1 MLRSI
6 QWKLVIISFLLVWLA
21 MSIIGVFVTNEIQK
35 NLIESLTATIKARAY
50 FLADMLKD
58 EMSGARNI
66 QDTVNNWFIGQ
77 GGQIDR
83 VKVLKNAQVL
93 LAEAGTSSIKGESL
107 VEYMIDQIIKQKKEI
122 VIMNNEVGNE
132 YSKSIAVPIYSSN
145 SDFVGIIYI
154 NADLSEIEGN
164 MKKINSMLTYATIWA
179 LAITVIL
186 GSLLAKTI
194 TDPIK
199 EVISK
204 AEKLAKGEFE
214 QVVAVKSNDEV
225 GQLTGMFNY
234 LSDRLKTTLDETGNE
249 KNKLDT
255 ILTNMTDGIIAVA
268 STGEIIHSNPA
279 AYNIFSISKE
289 YLENRNFD
297 DVSEKM
303 NWGINHEDLFTDSE
317 KANNI
322 LVISDRIIKTNVVL
336 FSNEKNE
343 KIGAIIVFQDV
354 TEQERLDRMRKEFV
368 ANVSHELKTPLTTIK
383 SYTETLLDGAMEN
396 KEYTINFLKVIDS
409 ETERMTRLV
418 KDLLQLS
425 KLDYDN
431 IQWNMKK
438 ISIYKI
444 VNECVYRMNI
454 SAKQKS
460 QVLEFNSD
468 LDIPEIM
475 GDKDRIEQVI
485 VNILSNA
492 IKYTPEKGKILV
504 NLCLAEDEIIVKVSD
519 NGIGIPKEDLPR
531 LFERF
536 YRVDKARSRMLGGTG
551 LGLSIARQIVDA
563 HKGEIKI
570 QSEYGQGT
578 EVFISLPVA
587 YNI

>member
-1 MLRSI
+1 MLKSI

-21 MSIIGVFVTNEIQK
+21 MSIIGVFVTKEIRENQ
-35 NLIESLTATIKARAY
+35 IESLTTTIKARADY
-50 FLADMLKD
+50 LADILKD

-66 QDTVNNWFIGQ
+66 QDTVNNWFFGQ
-77 GGQIDR
+77 GGQIDSVR
-83 VKVLKNAQVL
+83 VLKDTQL
-93 LAEAGTSSIKGESL
+93 LAQAGNKDIKGESL
-107 VEYMIDQIIKQKKEI
+107 LGFMIDETIKQKR
-122 VIMNNEVGNE
+122 VIEMNNEVGNE
-132 YSKSIAVPIYSSN
+132 YSKSISYPIYSSTN
-145 SDFVGIIYI
+145 DFVGIIYI
-154 NADLSEIEGN
+154 NADLSEIEDN
-164 MKKINSMLTYATIWA
+164 MKKINNMLTYATIWA

-186 GSLLAKTI
+186 GSLLARTI

-214 QVVAVKSNDEV
+214 QIVTVKSNDEV

-249 KNKLDT
+249 KNKLNT

-268 STGEIIHSNPA
+268 SNGEIIHTNPA
-279 AYNIFSISKE
+279 VYDIFSITKE
-289 YLENRNFD
+289 EMENKNFD
-297 DVSEKM
+297 DISSKLS
-303 NWGINHEDLFTDSE
+303 WGINHEDLFTNSE

-322 LVISDRIIKTNVVL
+322 LVINDLIIKTTVVL
-336 FSNEKNE
+336 FGNEKNE
-343 KIGAIIVFQDV
+343 KVGAIIVLQDV

-368 ANVSHELKTPLTTIK
+368 ANVSHELRTPLTTIK
-383 SYTETLLDGAMEN
+383 SYTETLLDGALDN
-396 KEYTINFLKVIDS
+396 KEHAINFLKVIDTES
-409 ETERMTRLV
+409 ERMTRLV

-425 KLDYDN
+425 KLEYDS

-454 SAKQKS
+454 SAEQKN
-460 QVLEFNSD
+460 QKLEFNSD

-492 IKYTPEKGKILV
+492 IKYTPENGKILI
-504 NLCLAEDEIIVKVSD
+504 NLSLEENNVLVEVAD

-551 LGLSIARQIVDA
+551 LGLSIASQIVEA
-563 HKGEIKI
+563 HKGKIKI

-578 EVFISLPVA
+578 QVFISLPVA
-587 YNI
+587 

>member
-1 MLRSI
+1 MLKSI

-21 MSIIGVFVTNEIQK
+21 MSIIGVFVTKEIKENQ
-35 NLIESLTATIKARAY
+35 IESLTKTIKARAY
-50 FLADMLKD
+50 YLEDILEG
-58 EMSGARNI
+58 EMSVTRNI
-66 QDTVNNWFIGQ
+66 QEIVNNWFFNQSGE
-77 GGQIDR
+77 IDGVR
-83 VKVLKNAQVL
+83 VLKDAQGL
-93 LAEAGTSSIKGESL
+93 LAKAGKPDIKGESL
-107 VEYMIDQIIKQKKEI
+107 LGFMIDEAIKQETD
-122 VIMNNEVGNE
+122 VEMNNEAGNE
-132 YSKSIAVPIYSSN
+132 YSKSIVIPIYSST

-154 NADLSEIEGN
+154 DADLSEIEDN
-164 MKKINSMLTYATIWA
+164 MKKINNMLTYATIWA

-186 GSLLAKTI
+186 GSLLARTI

-214 QVVAVKSNDEV
+214 QIVTVKSDDEV

-249 KNKLDT
+249 KNKLNT

-268 STGEIIHSNPA
+268 ITGEIIHTNPA
-279 AYNIFSISKE
+279 VYDIFSITKE
-289 YLENRNFD
+289 EMENKSFD
-297 DVSEKM
+297 DISKKLSWE
-303 NWGINHEDLFTDSE
+303 INHEDLFTDSE

-322 LVISDRIIKTNVVL
+322 LVINDLIIKTTVVL
-336 FSNEKNE
+336 FGNEKDE
-343 KIGAIIVFQDV
+343 KVGAIIVLQDV
-354 TEQERLDRMRKEFV
+354 TEQEKLDRMRKEFV
-368 ANVSHELKTPLTTIK
+368 ANVSHELRTPLTTIK
-383 SYTETLLDGAMEN
+383 SYTETLLDGALEN
-396 KEYTINFLKVIDS
+396 KEHAIKFLKVIDS
-409 ETERMTRLV
+409 ESERMTRLV

-425 KLDYDN
+425 KLEYDS

-444 VNECVYRMNI
+444 VSECVYRMNI
-454 SAKQKS
+454 SAEQKN
-460 QVLEFNSD
+460 QILEFNSD

-475 GDKDRIEQVI
+475 GDRDRIEQVI

-492 IKYTPEKGKILV
+492 IKYTPENGKIII
-504 NLCLAEDEIIVKVSD
+504 NLSLKENEIIVNVTD

-551 LGLSIARQIVDA
+551 LGLSIARQIVEA
-563 HKGEIKI
+563 HKGKIKI

-578 EVFISLPVA
+578 QVFISLPVA
-587 YNI
+587 

>member
-35 NLIESLTATIKARAY
+35 NLIESLTTTITARAF
-50 FLADMLKD
+50 FLADMLQ
-58 EMSGARNI
+58 EEISGARNI

-77 GGQIDR
+77 GGQIDGVR
-83 VKVLKNAQVL
+83 VLKDAQVL
-93 LAEAGTSSIKGESL
+93 LAVAGKPDIKGESL

-122 VIMNNEVGNE
+122 VMDNEVGNE
-132 YSKSIAVPIYSSN
+132 YSKSIAIPIYSTN
-145 SDFVGIIYI
+145 DVLVGVIYI

-179 LAITVIL
+179 LAITVLL

-199 EVISK
+199 DVISK

-214 QVVAVKSNDEV
+214 QVVTVKSNDEI

-268 STGEIIHSNPA
+268 STGEIIHTNPA
-279 AYNIFSISKE
+279 VYDIFSISKE
-289 YLENRNFD
+289 DMENKNFD
-297 DVSEKM
+297 DIAERM
-303 NWGINHEDLFTDSE
+303 NWRINHEDLFTNSE

-322 LVISDRIIKTNVVL
+322 LVINDLIIKTNVVL
-336 FSNEKNE
+336 FGNEKNE
-343 KIGAIIVFQDV
+343 TMGAIIVLQDV
-354 TEQERLDRMRKEFV
+354 TEQEKLDRMRKEFV
-368 ANVSHELKTPLTTIK
+368 ANVSHELRTPLTTIK

-396 KEYTINFLKVIDS
+396 KEYTANFLKVIDS

-431 IQWNMKK
+431 TQWNMKK
-438 ISIYKI
+438 FSIYKI
-444 VNECVYRMNI
+444 VSECVYRMNI
-454 SAKQKS
+454 SAKQKR

-492 IKYTPEKGKILV
+492 IKYTPEKGKISVSLS
-504 NLCLAEDEIIVKVSD
+504 LEEDNIIVKVAD
-519 NGIGIPKEDLPR
+519 TGIGIPKEDLPR

-551 LGLSIARQIVDA
+551 LGLSIARQIVEA
-563 HKGEIKI
+563 HMGKIRI

-578 EVFISLPVA
+578 QVFISLPVA
-587 YNI
+587 

>member
-1 MLRSI
+1 MLKSI

-21 MSIIGVFVTNEIQK
+21 MSIIGVFVTKEIKENQ
-35 NLIESLTATIKARAY
+35 IESLTKTIKARAHY
-50 FLADMLKD
+50 LEDILED
-58 EMSGARNI
+58 EMSVTRNI
-66 QDTVNNWFIGQ
+66 QEIVNNWFFNQSGE
-77 GGQIDR
+77 IDGVR
-83 VKVLKNAQVL
+83 VLKDAQGL
-93 LAEAGTSSIKGESL
+93 LAEAGTPDIKGESL
-107 VEYMIDQIIKQKKEI
+107 LGFMIDETIKQETD
-122 VIMNNEVGNE
+122 VVMNNEAGNE
-132 YSKSIAVPIYSSN
+132 YSKSIVIPIYSSPG
-145 SDFVGIIYI
+145 DFVGIIYI
-154 NADLSEIEGN
+154 NADLSEIEDN
-164 MKKINSMLTYATIWA
+164 MKKINNMLTYATIWA

-186 GSLLAKTI
+186 GSLLARTI

-214 QVVAVKSNDEV
+214 QIVTVKSNDEV

-249 KNKLDT
+249 KNKLNT

-268 STGEIIHSNPA
+268 ITGEIIHTNPA
-279 AYNIFSISKE
+279 VYDIFSITKE
-289 YLENRNFD
+289 EMENKSFD
-297 DVSEKM
+297 DISKKL
-303 NWGINHEDLFTDSE
+303 NWEINHEDLFTDSE

-322 LVISDRIIKTNVVL
+322 LVINDLIIKTTVVL
-336 FSNEKNE
+336 FGNEKDE
-343 KIGAIIVFQDV
+343 KVGAIIVLQDV
-354 TEQERLDRMRKEFV
+354 TEQEKLDRMRKEFV
-368 ANVSHELKTPLTTIK
+368 ANVSHELRTPLTTIK
-383 SYTETLLDGAMEN
+383 SYTETLLDGALEN
-396 KEYTINFLKVIDS
+396 KEHAIKFLKVIDS
-409 ETERMTRLV
+409 ESERMTRLV

-425 KLDYDN
+425 KLEYDS

-444 VNECVYRMNI
+444 VSECVYRMNI
-454 SAKQKS
+454 SAEQKN
-460 QVLEFNSD
+460 QMLEFNSD

-475 GDKDRIEQVI
+475 GDRDRIEQVI

-492 IKYTPEKGKILV
+492 IKYTPENGKILI
-504 NLCLAEDEIIVKVSD
+504 NLSLKENEIIVNVTD

-551 LGLSIARQIVDA
+551 LGLSIARQIVEA
-563 HKGEIKI
+563 HKGKIKI

-578 EVFISLPVA
+578 QVFISLPVA
-587 YNI
+587 

>member
-1 MLRSI
+1 MLKSI

-21 MSIIGVFVTNEIQK
+21 MSIIGVFVTKEIKENQ
-35 NLIESLTATIKARAY
+35 IESLTKTIKARAY
-50 FLADMLKD
+50 YLEDILEG
-58 EMSGARNI
+58 EMSVTRNI
-66 QDTVNNWFIGQ
+66 QEIVNNWFFNQTGE
-77 GGQIDR
+77 IDGVR
-83 VKVLKNAQVL
+83 VLKDAQGL
-93 LAEAGTSSIKGESL
+93 LAEAGTPDIKGESL
-107 VEYMIDQIIKQKKEI
+107 LGFMIDEAIKQETD
-122 VIMNNEVGNE
+122 VEMNNEAGNE
-132 YSKSIAVPIYSSN
+132 YSKSIVIPIYSST

-154 NADLSEIEGN
+154 NADLSEIEDN
-164 MKKINSMLTYATIWA
+164 MKKINNMLTYATIWA

-186 GSLLAKTI
+186 GSLLARTI

-214 QVVAVKSNDEV
+214 QIVTVKSDDEV

-249 KNKLDT
+249 KNKLNT

-268 STGEIIHSNPA
+268 ITGEIIHTNPA
-279 AYNIFSISKE
+279 VYDIFSITKE
-289 YLENRNFD
+289 EMENKSFD
-297 DVSEKM
+297 DISKKLSWE
-303 NWGINHEDLFTDSE
+303 INHEDLFTDSE
-317 KANNI
+317 KANNF
-322 LVISDRIIKTNVVL
+322 LVINDLIIKTTVVL
-336 FSNEKNE
+336 FGNEKDE
-343 KIGAIIVFQDV
+343 KVGAIIVLQDV
-354 TEQERLDRMRKEFV
+354 TEQEKLDRMRKEFV
-368 ANVSHELKTPLTTIK
+368 ANVSHELRTPLTTIK
-383 SYTETLLDGAMEN
+383 SYTETLLDGALEN
-396 KEYTINFLKVIDS
+396 KEHAIKFLKVIDS
-409 ETERMTRLV
+409 ESERMTRLV

-425 KLDYDN
+425 KLEYDS

-444 VNECVYRMNI
+444 VSECVYRMNI
-454 SAKQKS
+454 SAEQKN

-475 GDKDRIEQVI
+475 GDRDRIEQVI

-492 IKYTPEKGKILV
+492 IKYTPENGKIII
-504 NLCLAEDEIIVKVSD
+504 NLSLKENEIIVNVTD

-551 LGLSIARQIVDA
+551 LGLSIARQIVEA
-563 HKGEIKI
+563 HKGKIKI

-578 EVFISLPVA
+578 QVFISLPVA
-587 YNI
+587 

>member
-1 MLRSI
+1 MLKSI

-21 MSIIGVFVTNEIQK
+21 MSIIGVFVTKEIKENQ
-35 NLIESLTATIKARAY
+35 IESLTTTIKTGAY
-50 FLADMLKD
+50 YLAFILKD

-66 QDTVNNWFIGQ
+66 QETVNNWFLGQ
-77 GGQIDR
+77 GGQIDGVR
-83 VKVLKNAQVL
+83 VLNNAQGL
-93 LAEAGTSSIKGESL
+93 LAEAGTRDIKGDSL
-107 VEYMIDQIIKQKKEI
+107 IGFMIDETIKQKKDIE
-122 VIMNNEVGNE
+122 MNNEVGNE
-132 YSKSIAVPIYSSN
+132 YSKSIAIPIYSTTY
-145 SDFVGIIYI
+145 DFVGVIYI

-164 MKKINSMLTYATIWA
+164 MKKINNMLTYATIWA

-186 GSLLAKTI
+186 GSLLARTI

-214 QVVAVKSNDEV
+214 QIVTVKSNDEV

-249 KNKLDT
+249 KNKLNT

-268 STGEIIHSNPA
+268 ITGEIIHTNPA
-279 AYNIFSISKE
+279 VYDIFSITKE
-289 YLENRNFD
+289 EMENKNFD
-297 DVSEKM
+297 DISQKLS
-303 NWGINHEDLFTDSE
+303 WGINHEDLFTDSE

-322 LVISDRIIKTNVVL
+322 LVINDLIIKATVVL
-336 FSNEKNE
+336 FGNEKNE
-343 KIGAIIVFQDV
+343 KVGAIIVLQDV

-368 ANVSHELKTPLTTIK
+368 ANVSHELRTPLTTIK
-383 SYTETLLDGAMEN
+383 SYTETLLDGALEN
-396 KEYTINFLKVIDS
+396 KEHAINFLKVIDS
-409 ETERMTRLV
+409 ESERMTRLV

-425 KLDYDN
+425 KLEYDS

-438 ISIYKI
+438 ISVYKI
-444 VNECVYRMNI
+444 VSECVYRMNI
-454 SAKQKS
+454 SAEQKN
-460 QVLEFNSD
+460 QILEFNSD

-475 GDKDRIEQVI
+475 GDRDRIEQVI

-492 IKYTPEKGKILV
+492 IKYTPENGKIMI
-504 NLCLAEDEIIVKVSD
+504 NLSVEENNIMVKVAD

-551 LGLSIARQIVDA
+551 LGLSIARQIVEA
-563 HKGEIKI
+563 HKGKIKI

-578 EVFISLPVA
+578 QVFISLPVA
-587 YNI
+587 

>member
-1 MLRSI
+1 MLKSI

-21 MSIIGVFVTNEIQK
+21 MSIIGVFVTKEIQK
-35 NLIESLTATIKARAY
+35 NQIESLTTTIKARTY
-50 FLADMLKD
+50 YLADLLKD

-66 QDTVNNWFIGQ
+66 QETVKNWFVGQ
-77 GGQIDR
+77 GGQIDGVR
-83 VKVLKNAQVL
+83 VLNEAQVV
-93 LAEAGTSSIKGESL
+93 LADAGNWNIKGGSL
-107 VEYMIDQIIKQKKEI
+107 VEIMKDQVIKEKKEI
-122 VIMNNEVGNE
+122 EMDNEVGND
-132 YSKSIAVPIYSSN
+132 YSKSMAIPIYSSGN
-145 SDFVGIIYI
+145 VVGVIYI
-154 NADLSEIEGN
+154 NADLSEIEDN
-164 MKKINSMLTYATIWA
+164 MKKINSILTYATIWA
-179 LAITVIL
+179 LAITVLL
-186 GSLLAKTI
+186 GSLLARTI

-199 EVISK
+199 DVISK

-214 QVVAVKSNDEV
+214 QVVAVKSDDEV

-255 ILTNMTDGIIAVA
+255 ILTNMTDGIIAVT
-268 STGEIIHSNPA
+268 STGEIIHTNPA
-279 AYNIFSISKE
+279 VNNIFSITKE
-289 YLENRNFD
+289 DMENKSFD
-297 DVSEKM
+297 DIAEKL
-303 NWGINHEDLFTDSE
+303 NWGINHEDLFNDNE

-322 LVISDRIIKTNVVL
+322 LVINDLIIKTNVVL
-336 FSNEKNE
+336 FGNEKSENV
-343 KIGAIIVFQDV
+343 GAIIVLQDV

-368 ANVSHELKTPLTTIK
+368 ANVSHELRTPLTTIK

-409 ETERMTRLV
+409 ESERMTRLV

-425 KLDYDN
+425 RLDYDN

-438 ISIYKI
+438 INIYKI
-444 VNECVYRMNI
+444 VSECVYRMNI
-454 SAKQKS
+454 TAKQKN
-460 QVLEFNSD
+460 QILEFNSE
-468 LDIPEIM
+468 LDIPEIL

-492 IKYTPEKGKILV
+492 IKYTPENGKVEV
-504 NLCLAEDEIIVKVSD
+504 NLSLEEDSIIVKVAD

-551 LGLSIARQIVDA
+551 LGLSIARQIVEA
-563 HKGEIKI
+563 HKGKIKI
-570 QSEYGQGT
+570 QSEYGHGT
-578 EVFISLPVA
+578 QVFISLPTA
-587 YNI
+587 

>member
-21 MSIIGVFVTNEIQK
+21 MSIIGVFVTKEIQK
-35 NLIESLTATIKARAY
+35 NQIESLITTITDRAY
-50 FLADMLKD
+50 NLAYLLKD

-66 QDTVNNWFIGQ
+66 QETVNNWFIGQ
-77 GGQIDR
+77 GGLIDGVR
-83 VKVLKNAQVL
+83 VLKEAQVL
-93 LAEAGTSSIKGESL
+93 IAEAGNENIKGES
-107 VEYMIDQIIKQKKEI
+107 MIEHMLDKVIEQKKEI
-122 VIMNNEVGNE
+122 VMDNEIGNQ

-145 SDFVGIIYI
+145 NEFVGAIYI
-154 NADLSEIEGN
+154 NADLSEIEGY
-164 MKKINSMLTYATIWA
+164 MKKIDSILTYATIWA
-179 LAITVIL
+179 LAITVFL

-214 QVVAVKSNDEV
+214 QVVSVKSNDEV
-225 GQLTGMFNY
+225 GQLTDMFNY
-234 LSDRLKTTLDETGNE
+234 LSDRLKSTLDETENE

-255 ILTNMTDGIIAVA
+255 ILTNMTDGIIAVNING
-268 STGEIIHSNPA
+268 TIIHTNPA
-279 AYNIFSISKE
+279 IYSIFNISKE
-289 YLENRNFD
+289 DMENKNFD
-297 DVSEKM
+297 DISRELD
-303 NWGINHEDLFTDSE
+303 WGITHEDLFNNIDRAS
-317 KANNI
+317 NI
-322 LVISDRIIKTNVVL
+322 LVINDLIIRTNVVL
-336 FSNEKNE
+336 FGNEKNE
-343 KIGAIIVFQDV
+343 TVGAIIVLQDV
-354 TEQERLDRMRKEFV
+354 TEQEKLDKMRKEFV

-396 KEYTINFLKVIDS
+396 KEYTLNFLKVIDS
-409 ETERMTRLV
+409 ESERMTRLV

-438 ISIYKI
+438 MDIQKI
-444 VNECVYRMNI
+444 VSECVYRMNI
-454 SAKQKS
+454 SAKQKN
-460 QVLEFNSD
+460 QVLEFKSD
-468 LDIPEIM
+468 MDVPEIM

-492 IKYTPEKGKILV
+492 IKYTPENGKIEVALK
-504 NLCLAEDEIIVKVSD
+504 LEEDSILVKVAD

-551 LGLSIARQIVDA
+551 LGLSIARQIVEA
-563 HKGEIKI
+563 HKGKIKI

-578 EVFISLPVA
+578 QVFITLPVA
-587 YNI
+587 

>member
-255 ILTNMTDGIIAVA
+255 ILTNMTDGIIAVSRA
-268 STGEIIHSNPA
+268 GEILHTNPA
-279 AYNIFSISKE
+279 IYNIFSICKE
-289 YLENRNFD
+289 DLENKNFD
-297 DVSEKM
+297 YISEKM
-303 NWGINHEDLFTDSE
+303 NWGINHEALFTDLE

-322 LVISDRIIKTNVVL
+322 LVMNDRIIKTNVV
-336 FSNEKNE
+336 FFGNEKNE
-343 KIGAIIVFQDV
+343 TVGAIIVFQDV
-354 TEQERLDRMRKEFV
+354 TEQERLDRMRKEF
-368 ANVSHELKTPLTTIK
+368 
-383 SYTETLLDGAMEN
+383 
-396 KEYTINFLKVIDS
+396 
-409 ETERMTRLV
+409 
-418 KDLLQLS
+418 
-425 KLDYDN
+425 
-431 IQWNMKK
+431 
-438 ISIYKI
+438 
-444 VNECVYRMNI
+444 
-454 SAKQKS
+454 
-460 QVLEFNSD
+460 
-468 LDIPEIM
+468 
-475 GDKDRIEQVI
+475 
-485 VNILSNA
+485 
-492 IKYTPEKGKILV
+492 
-504 NLCLAEDEIIVKVSD
+504 
-519 NGIGIPKEDLPR
+519 
-531 LFERF
+531 
-536 YRVDKARSRMLGGTG
+536 
-551 LGLSIARQIVDA
+551 
-563 HKGEIKI
+563 
-570 QSEYGQGT
+570 
-578 EVFISLPVA
+578 
-587 YNI
+587 

>member
-1 MLRSI
+1 MLKSI

-21 MSIIGVFVTNEIQK
+21 MSIIGVFVTKEIKENQ
-35 NLIESLTATIKARAY
+35 IESLTTTIKARGNY
-50 FLADMLKD
+50 LTEILKD

-66 QDTVNNWFIGQ
+66 QETVSNWFFGQ
-77 GGQIDR
+77 SGQIDAVR
-83 VKVLKNAQVL
+83 VLKDTQV
-93 LAEAGTSSIKGESL
+93 LAEAGTSNIKGESL
-107 VEYMIDQIIKQKKEI
+107 LGFMMDEVMKQKK
-122 VIMNNEVGNE
+122 VIEMNNEVGNE
-132 YSKSIAVPIYSSN
+132 YSKSIAMPIFSSTK
-145 SDFVGIIYI
+145 DFVGIIYI
-154 NADLSEIEGN
+154 NADLSEIEDN
-164 MKKINSMLTYATIWA
+164 MKKINNMLTYATIWV
-179 LAITVIL
+179 LAITVVL
-186 GSLLAKTI
+186 GSLLARTI

-214 QVVAVKSNDEV
+214 QIVTVKSNDEV

-249 KNKLDT
+249 KNKLNT
-255 ILTNMTDGIIAVA
+255 ILTNMTDGIIAVGV
-268 STGEIIHSNPA
+268 SGEIIHTNPA
-279 AYNIFSISKE
+279 AYDIFSITKE
-289 YLENRNFD
+289 EMENKNFD
-297 DVSEKM
+297 DISDKLG
-303 NWGINHEDLFTDSE
+303 WGINHEDLFTDSE

-322 LVISDRIIKTNVVL
+322 LVIDDLIIKTTVVL
-336 FSNEKNE
+336 FGNEKNE
-343 KIGAIIVFQDV
+343 KVGAIIVLQDV

-368 ANVSHELKTPLTTIK
+368 ANVSHELRTPLTTIK
-383 SYTETLLDGAMEN
+383 SYTETLLDGAVEN
-396 KEYTINFLKVIDS
+396 KELAINFLKVIDTES
-409 ETERMTRLV
+409 ERMTRLV

-425 KLDYDN
+425 KLEYDS

-444 VNECVYRMNI
+444 VSECAYRMNI
-454 SAKQKS
+454 SAEQKN
-460 QVLEFNSD
+460 QILEFNSE

-475 GDKDRIEQVI
+475 GDRDRIEQVI

-492 IKYTPEKGKILV
+492 IKYTPENGKIKINLSQEDDNVLV
-504 NLCLAEDEIIVKVSD
+504 EVAD

-551 LGLSIARQIVDA
+551 LGLSIAGQIVEA
-563 HKGEIKI
+563 HKGKIKI

-578 EVFISLPVA
+578 QVFISLPVA
-587 YNI
+587 